1 MSKKSAPPPP
11 PSGGAT
17 SKLAGAAKN
26 LGNVGGTLGRGA
38 YKFIGG
44 VPGMAVQAATGLKD
58 IYDQYRD
65 NPATAPI
72 QSPESFHERIYGQ
85 GGFKRGGKVKGGS
98 ASRRADGMAHKGKT
112 KGKMVKMAGGGMA
125 YSGGGSVFRKGADG
139 IASKGKTRGKMIKMA
154 YGGKC

>member
-17 SKLAGAAKN
+17 SKLAGAARN

-44 VPGMAVQAATGLKD
+44 VPGLVVQGASSLKD

-72 QSPESFHERIYGQ
+72 QSPEAFHERIYGQ

-112 KGKMVKMAGGGMA
+112 KGKMVKMA
-125 YSGGGSVFRKGADG
+125 SGGAVGGSYRKQADG
-139 IASKGKTRGKMIKMA
+139 IAMKGKTRGKMIKMA